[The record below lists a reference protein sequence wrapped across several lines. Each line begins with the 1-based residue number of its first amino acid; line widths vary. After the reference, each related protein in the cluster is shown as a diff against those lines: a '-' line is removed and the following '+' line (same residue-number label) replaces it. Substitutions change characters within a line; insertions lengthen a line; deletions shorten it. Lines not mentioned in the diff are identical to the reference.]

1 VNHELEEER
10 MGKFDGKVVL
20 ITGGAR
26 GQGRSHAVKFAE
38 EGADVAFCDIASQ
51 IETVPYGM
59 AKESDLADTVK
70 MVEDLD
76 RRCVG
81 VRADVRDR
89 DQIDSFVHQAQSELG
104 RVDFLLANAGI
115 FSFSTVAE
123 MSDTA
128 WNDMIGTNLTGV
140 FHAMRAVLPIMIEQ
154 NFGRIVATSSMA
166 GKAGFG
172 NIGHYVAA
180 KWGVIGL
187 VKSTAMEVGANN
199 ITVNAVCPTMV
210 NTDMITNE
218 AAYRLFL
225 PDNPHPTLEEARPA
239 YTALNTI
246 PVPWVE
252 PIDISNTM
260 AFLCSDEA
268 RYITGETI
276 AVAAGQNAA
285 NAG

>member
-1 VNHELEEER
+1 

-26 GQGRSHAVKFAE
+26 GQGRSHALRFAR
-38 EGADVAFCDIASQ
+38 EGADVAFCDIADQ
-51 IETVPYGM
+51 IDTVPYGM
-59 AKESDLADTVK
+59 AKESDLAETIK
-70 MVEDLD
+70 QVEDLD

-89 DQIDSFVHQAQSELG
+89 DQVDGFVQQAVSELG

-115 FSFSTVAE
+115 FSFGTVAE
-123 MSDTA
+123 MSDTT
-128 WNDMIGTNLTGV
+128 WRDMIDVNLTGV
-140 FHAMRAVLPIMIEQ
+140 FHAMRAVLPLMIEQ
-154 NFGRIVATSSMA
+154 NYGRIVATSSMA

-172 NIGHYVAA
+172 NIGHYVAT

-187 VKSTAMEVGANN
+187 VKSVAMEVAANG
-199 ITVNAVCPTMV
+199 ITVNAVCPTTV
-210 NTDMITNE
+210 DTDMIQNP
-218 AAYRLFL
+218 AAYKLFL
-225 PDNPHPTLEEARPA
+225 PDAGEVTREEAA
-239 YTALNTI
+239 TSFQALNRI

-252 PIDISNTM
+252 AVDISNAM

-276 AVAAGQNAA
+276 AVAAGQNTA

>member
-1 VNHELEEER
+1 

-26 GQGRSHAVKFAE
+26 GQGRSHAVRFAA
-38 EGADVAFCDIASQ
+38 EGADVAFCDIAGQLDS
-51 IETVPYGM
+51 VPYPM
-59 AKESDLADTVK
+59 ARDSDLSETVK

-76 RRCVG
+76 RRCVA

-89 DQIDSFVHQAQSELG
+89 GQVDAFVAQARSELG

-115 FSFSTVAE
+115 FSFSPIAQMDDGSWRE
-123 MSDTA
+123 MID
-128 WNDMIGTNLTGV
+128 TNLTGV
-140 FHAMRAVLPIMIEQ
+140 FHAMRAVVPIMVEQ

-166 GKAGFG
+166 GKGG
-172 NIGHYVAA
+172 YPNIGHYVAA
-180 KWGVIGL
+180 KWGVVGL
-187 VKSTAMEVGANN
+187 VKSLAMEVGANN
-199 ITVNAVCPTMV
+199 ITVNAVCPTSV
-210 NTDMITNE
+210 DTDMIHNA
-218 AAYRLFL
+218 AAYRLFM
-225 PDNPHPTLEEARPA
+225 PDAEAPSREEAA
-239 YTALNTI
+239 TAFRSLNAI

-252 PIDISNTM
+252 PTDISNTM

-276 AVAAGQNAA
+276 AVAAGSNAN

>member
-1 VNHELEEER
+1 

-26 GQGRSHAVKFAE
+26 GQGRSHALRFAR
-38 EGADVAFCDIASQ
+38 EGADVAFCDIAGQ
-51 IETVPYGM
+51 IESVPYGM
-59 AKESDLADTVK
+59 SSEDDLAETVRQ
-70 MVEDLD
+70 VEDLD

-89 DQIDSFVHQAQSELG
+89 GQVDAFVEQAVTELG

-115 FSFSTVAE
+115 FSFSTIAE
-123 MSDTA
+123 MDDAT
-128 WNDMIGTNLTGV
+128 WDDMIGTNLTGV
-140 FHAMRAVLPIMIEQ
+140 FHAMRAVLPHMIGQ
-154 NFGRIVATSSMA
+154 NSGRIVATSSMA

-172 NIGHYVAA
+172 NIGHYVAT

-187 VKSTAMEVGANN
+187 VKSLAMEVGGSG
-199 ITVNAVCPTMV
+199 ITVNAICPTTV
-210 NTDMITNE
+210 DTDMIQNE
-218 AAYRLFL
+218 AAYKLFL
-225 PDNPHPTLEEARPA
+225 PDAAGVTRDEAA
-239 YTALNTI
+239 TAFQALNRI

-252 PIDISNTM
+252 TVDISNAM

>member
-1 VNHELEEER
+1 

-26 GQGRSHAVKFAE
+26 GQGRSHALRFAQ
-38 EGADVAFCDIASQ
+38 EGADVAICDIASQ
-51 IETVPYGM
+51 LDTVPYPM
-59 AKESDLADTVK
+59 AQQSDLDETVK

-76 RRCVG
+76 RRCVA

-89 DQIDSFVHQAQSELG
+89 AQVDGFVQQAVTELG

-123 MSDTA
+123 MTDEL
-128 WNDMIGTNLTGV
+128 WREMIDTNLTGV
-140 FHAMRAVLPIMIEQ
+140 FHAMRAVLPHMIEQ
-154 NFGRIVATSSMA
+154 NHGRIVATSSMA

-172 NIGHYVAA
+172 NIGHYVAT

-187 VKSTAMEVGANN
+187 VKSVAMEVGGSG
-199 ITVNAVCPTMV
+199 ITVNAVCPTTV
-210 NTDMITNE
+210 DTTMIQNE
-218 AAYRLFL
+218 AAYKLFL
-225 PDNPHPTLEEARPA
+225 PEQEHPSREAA
-239 YTALNTI
+239 ATAFQSLNTI

-252 PIDISNTM
+252 TIDISNTM
-260 AFLCSDEA
+260 VFLCSDEA